1 MKLAATC
8 FAPLLSLSV
17 VSAAPAIATARPL
30 AARVWAEHPGMMAQA
45 SGAGRPAAMSSKD
58 DRAAAAASK
67 YEQNRPVEAALGFEG
82 LWKDYPDAPD
92 FLFNA
97 ATSRFA
103 AGHFAHT
110 IAHTDQYLAVK
121 TLGESERKAAE
132 TQRRA
137 AVLQTGVVA
146 VTVQLGAS
154 PQGAAVV
161 ELVAQFV
168 SSDSS
173 DIRSELVFKAK
184 PDGTGTLHLD
194 PGFWTVRAQAAG
206 YQSAERQVE
215 VHKGQTATVGL
226 DLAPALQVTPPDG
239 PIERPQHP
247 REVPPVVVRRSKIG
261 FGVVG
266 GVSAA
271 AGVGV
276 IISGSIQARNARDC
290 TKDYQSCAI
299 DLSHGVTNRGVGVL
313 VLGTGLGL
321 IVGILPWMAKGAG
334 ARKKAWIAQ
343 TVIGGASAVA
353 GLIVLG
359 ATRPAFIDAL
369 VAGETTDNGL
379 KDVKASSH
387 VAGNLML
394 GLGLGTAISA
404 ITNLIVQH
412 HHLRKV
418 EMSASVARGQFGLMF
433 SGRF

>member
-8 FAPLLSLSV
+8 FAPLLSLSI
-17 VSAAPAIATARPL
+17 VSAAPTIATARPL
-30 AARVWAEHPGMMAQA
+30 GARGWAAHPGIMAQA
-45 SGAGRPAAMSSKD
+45 SGTGRPAAMDSKD
-58 DRAAAAASK
+58 ERAAAAASK

-82 LWKDYPDAPD
+82 LWRDYPDTPD

-110 IAHTDQYLAVK
+110 IAHTDQYLAGK
-121 TLGESERKAAE
+121 ALGESGRKAAE

-137 AVLQTGVVA
+137 AVLQTGVV
-146 VTVQLGAS
+146 VVNVQFGAP
-154 PQGAAVV
+154 PQGQAVV

-168 SSDSS
+168 SRDSS
-173 DIRSELVFKAK
+173 DIRSELVFEAK

-215 VHKGQTATVGL
+215 VHKGQSTTVEL
-226 DLAPALQVTPPDG
+226 DLAPAQVTPPDG
-239 PIERPQHP
+239 TTERPAHP

-359 ATRPAFIDAL
+359 ATRPAFVDAL

-379 KDVKASSH
+379 KDVNASSH

-418 EMSASVARGQFGLMF
+418 EMSASIARGQFGLML